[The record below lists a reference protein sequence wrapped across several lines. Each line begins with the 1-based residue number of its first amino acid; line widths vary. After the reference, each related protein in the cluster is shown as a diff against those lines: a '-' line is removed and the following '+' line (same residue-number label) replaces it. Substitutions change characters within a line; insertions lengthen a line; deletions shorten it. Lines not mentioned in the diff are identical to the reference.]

1 MRKIWRCLLGGMVVT
16 GGLLLIPILGYASEE
31 NGNEVS
37 YDQVATEEEQVKPQE
52 VGVEGMTPIYAT
64 DVADGVYEVEVESS
78 SSMFRVEHAE
88 LTVQD
93 GEMAAVLT
101 MGGTGYL
108 RLYMGTKEEAA
119 MGEISDYIEF
129 EEDDEGKH
137 TYTIPVEALDL
148 PIDCAAFSKNRERWY
163 DRQILF
169 QAESLPSEAVLVEL
183 PDYEALRR
191 EAKERRIEA
200 LRAEKE
206 ETEDKTSDTKE
217 ESAPATAKGP
227 AFIEMEDGEYAIE
240 VELSG
245 GSGRSTVNS
254 PAGLIVKD
262 GLAWA
267 RITWSSS
274 NYDYMIV
281 GNEKYLN
288 LQEEGYSMFEIP
300 ILAFNEP
307 VTVIADTTAMST
319 PHEVEYALTFYG
331 DRVMSKDE
339 TPQAAAQK
347 VVYMVLVI
355 IVVCALVSYWNKKKR
370 NGRR

>member
-163 DRQILF
+163 DRQI
-169 QAESLPSEAVLVEL
+169 
-183 PDYEALRR
+183 
-191 EAKERRIEA
+191 
-200 LRAEKE
+200 
-206 ETEDKTSDTKE
+206 
-217 ESAPATAKGP
+217 
-227 AFIEMEDGEYAIE
+227 
-240 VELSG
+240 
-245 GSGRSTVNS
+245 
-254 PAGLIVKD
+254 
-262 GLAWA
+262 
-267 RITWSSS
+267 
-274 NYDYMIV
+274 
-281 GNEKYLN
+281 
-288 LQEEGYSMFEIP
+288 
-300 ILAFNEP
+300 
-307 VTVIADTTAMST
+307 
-319 PHEVEYALTFYG
+319 
-331 DRVMSKDE
+331 
-339 TPQAAAQK
+339 
-347 VVYMVLVI
+347 
-355 IVVCALVSYWNKKKR
+355 
-370 NGRR
+370 